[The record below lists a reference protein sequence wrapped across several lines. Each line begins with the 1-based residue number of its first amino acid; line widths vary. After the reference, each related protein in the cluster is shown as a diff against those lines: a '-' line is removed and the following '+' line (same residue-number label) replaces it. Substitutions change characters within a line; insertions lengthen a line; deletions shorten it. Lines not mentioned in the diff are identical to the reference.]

1 LTPLEPRLVKKLL
14 PPITS
19 LIQTTPAMSLL
30 YECIY
35 TVIIGGFFEHAGEAG
50 NALAAT
56 CANKLRTFLED
67 TDQNRKSQMI

>member
-1 LTPLEPRLVKKLL
+1 
-14 PPITS
+14 
-19 LIQTTPAMSLL
+19 MSLL

-50 NALAAT
+50 NPLAAS

-67 TDQNRKSQMI
+67 PDQNCE